1 VTRRLRIKLITLPW
15 ELEVPTLGLASLA
28 AVTPAKH
35 FNVAIVDGLR
45 QRLHEDEPVDAVGI
59 SASTARIKLAYRL
72 ADRFRARGVK
82 VILGGHHATAMPKE
96 ALEHAD
102 AVVVGE
108 GETSWRRICDDL
120 ATAPSRVAGIY
131 RDPPPDLATLP
142 VPSVRHLRLER
153 HGPYNY
159 PIIASRGC
167 SEVCSF
173 CFSKRMSY
181 GFRPYPIDRVLDQIR
196 ARPPWAK
203 ILYFVDDN
211 LAGDPDYARELFRVL
226 ARERVPFGMQVRSE
240 FADDDRD
247 LRLAREAGCALI
259 SSGYESVNQDTL
271 DGQRKGAT
279 AAEYK
284 RRIAAIQAEGMI
296 ASGNFM
302 FGFDEDGPDVFERTL
317 AFLIDTGMMHASFTT
332 EIPFPGTSSH
342 RRYKREGRLLT
353 EDYDHYIGKDHVVV
367 RPARMTPD
375 QLREGI
381 RRLALAYY
389 GPRHRMRLTASALQ
403 NERLFSEFAGVRRVA
418 LIAALNG
425 YQLYQWHYRMSR
437 LGRALYP
444 ALLPYAKYRYP
455 EEWFAQSSFWS
466 PGAGNGDAVL
476 GDQSPKATRIQRL
489 PLATS

>member
-1 VTRRLRIKLITLPW
+1 MARRLRIKLITLPW

-28 AVTPAKH
+28 AVTPGRH
-35 FNVAIVDGLR
+35 FDVAVVDGLR

-59 SASTARIKLAYRL
+59 SASTAKAKAAYAL
-72 ADRFRARGVK
+72 GDRYRARGVK

-108 GETSWRRICDDL
+108 GEVSWQRICDDL
-120 ATAPSRVAGIY
+120 TTAPSRVAGIY
-131 RDPPPDLATLP
+131 RDAPPDLATLP
-142 VPSVRHLRLER
+142 IPSVRHQRLER
-153 HGPYNY
+153 YGPYNY

-167 SEVCSF
+167 PEVCSF

-181 GFRPYPIDRVLDQIR
+181 GFRPYPIAKVIEQIR
-196 ARPPWAK
+196 ARPAWAK

-240 FADDDRD
+240 FADDPRD

-259 SSGYESVNQDTL
+259 SSGYESVNQDAL
-271 DGQRKGAT
+271 DGQRKRAT
-279 AAEYK
+279 AGEYK
-284 RRIAAIQAEGMI
+284 RRIAAIQSEGMI

-302 FGFDEDGPDVFERTL
+302 FGFDEDGVDVFDRTL
-317 AFLIDTGMMHASFTT
+317 EFLVESGMMHASFTT
-332 EIPFPGTSSH
+332 EIPFPGTASF

-353 EDYDHYIGKDHVVV
+353 EDYDRYIGKDHVLV
-367 RPARMTPD
+367 RPARMTPE
-375 QLREGI
+375 QLRDGI

-389 GPRHRMRLTASALQ
+389 GPRHRARLGVAAVK
-403 NERLFSEFAGVRRVA
+403 NPRLFGEIAGIRRVA

-455 EEWFAQSSFWS
+455 EEWFAKSAAWS
-466 PGAGNGDAVL
+466 PGADTDDRVAS
-476 GDQSPKATRIQRL
+476 DSSPKATRIQRL
-489 PLATS
+489 SVSP